1 MLRQFALAVHSAIHV
16 FFLVPRLHESEV
28 AEHAIAE
35 AYLLCQRVPGR
46 IGSADQRRT
55 KAGNGGNQQKDAHK
69 EKRVIESGQFSRRGR
84 DLPGEQAHRQG
95 GSP

>member
-16 FFLVPRLHESEV
+16 FFLVPQLHENEV

-69 EKRVIESGQFSRRGR
+69 EKRVNR
-84 DLPGEQAHRQG
+84 LTVKAAAPKMPVMPWTACV
-95 GSP
+95 